1 MVRSAA
7 AMRLVNSSCS
17 SCSSASEALDCRPA
31 ADWSWR
37 SVSFSFCRA
46 PFMTAN
52 VATLPSSWRILHH
65 GSKGVR
71 HQSAG
76 NTGCSSVESQPH
88 TRIMA
93 SR

>member
-17 SCSSASEALDCRPA
+17 SCSSASVALGCRPA

-46 PFMTAN
+46 PLMTVN

-65 GSKGVR
+65 GNKGVR

-76 NTGCSSVESQPH
+76 DAG
-88 TRIMA
+88 
-93 SR
+93 

>member
-17 SCSSASEALDCRPA
+17 SCSSASVGLGCRPA

-46 PFMTAN
+46 PLMTVN

-65 GSKGVR
+65 GNKGVR
-71 HQSAG
+71 NHSAG
-76 NTGCSSVESQPH
+76 NAG
-88 TRIMA
+88 
-93 SR
+93 

>member
-17 SCSSASEALDCRPA
+17 SCSSASVAGCRPA

-37 SVSFSFCRA
+37 SVLFSFCRA
-46 PFMTAN
+46 PLMTVN

-76 NTGCSSVESQPH
+76 NAGCSSVERQPH
-88 TRIMA
+88 TRVMA